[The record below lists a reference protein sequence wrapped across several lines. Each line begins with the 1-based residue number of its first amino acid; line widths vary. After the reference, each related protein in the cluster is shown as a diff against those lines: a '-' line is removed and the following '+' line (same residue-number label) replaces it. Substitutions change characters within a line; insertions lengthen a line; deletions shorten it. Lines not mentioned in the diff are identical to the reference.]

1 METPAVYNLT
11 MYQGASF
18 DYTFTWKIDD
28 EEVNLAGSSA
38 RMQVRRD
45 YASDDVV
52 LDLTNQEGITLGG
65 AAGTILVEVDDET
78 TSEID
83 DAHYVYDLELES
95 PGGEVYRLL
104 QGKFVVSPEVTRD

>member
-28 EEVNLAGSSA
+28 EEVNLTGYFA
-38 RMQVRRD
+38 RMQVRRNYQAED
-45 YASDDVV
+45 AV
-52 LDLTNQEGITLGG
+52 LSLTELDGITLGG
-65 AAGTILVEVDDET
+65 EAGTILVEVDDET
-78 TSEID
+78 TADID
-83 DAHYVYDLELES
+83 AANYVYDLELES

-104 QGKFVVSPEVTRD
+104 QGKFVVSPEVTRA